1 MINVEI
7 DAKNYDLD
15 DDLRSRATERIGGL
29 DEFMSTL
36 DEGRVTFS
44 WKGGTNEQTEVY
56 AKVWGGGNEFEAS
69 DTDWK
74 AKKALDQTR
83 QKLESQ
89 ITKKHS
95 RGLKDHDQHR

>member
-15 DDLRSRATERIGGL
+15 DEMRSRTTDRIGGL

-36 DEGRVTFS
+36 DKGRVEFS
-44 WKGGTNEQTEVY
+44 WVGGADEQTKVF
-56 AKVWGGGNEFEAS
+56 AKVWGGGEEFEAS

-74 AKKALDQTR
+74 AKKALDQAR

-89 ITKKHS
+89 IRRKHS
-95 RGLKDHDQHR
+95 KEIEHDQDR

>member
-7 DAKNYDLD
+7 GAKNYDLD
-15 DDLRSRATERIGGL
+15 DELRSRAIDRIGGL

-36 DEGRVTFS
+36 DKGRVEFS
-44 WKGGTNEQTEVY
+44 WVGGTDEQTKVF
-56 AKVWGGGNEFEAS
+56 AKVWGGGQAFEVS

-74 AKKALDQTR
+74 AKKALDQAR

-89 ITKKHS
+89 IRRKHAK
-95 RGLKDHDQHR
+95 RLDDHEQHP

>member
-15 DDLRSRATERIGGL
+15 DDLRSRAGDRIGGL

-36 DEGRVTFS
+36 DEGRVKFS
-44 WKGGTNEQTEVY
+44 WEGGPNEQTRVD
-56 AKVWGGGNEFEAS
+56 AKVWGGGEAFEAS

-74 AKKALDQTR
+74 AQKALDQTR
-83 QKLESQ
+83 EKLESQ
-89 ITKKHS
+89 IRRKHS
-95 RGLKDHDQHR
+95 KSLRDHDR